1 MFTIFLQGEFT
12 CNQFDTNHIQTVGEG
27 ALLGY
32 WCFVFLLLLL
42 FSLITFLSAEN
53 VAKQW
58 GISREEQD
66 SFALRSQQKCGA
78 AIEAG
83 NFRKEIVPVKIKSR
97 AGSRNI
103 LLIHFLCSTLMK
115 GSY

>member
-1 MFTIFLQGEFT
+1 MF
-12 CNQFDTNHIQTVGEG
+12 
-27 ALLGY
+27 
-32 WCFVFLLLLL
+32 
-42 FSLITFLSAEN
+42 LITFLAAEN

-103 LLIHFLCSTLMK
+103 FFYSFF
-115 GSY
+115 YV